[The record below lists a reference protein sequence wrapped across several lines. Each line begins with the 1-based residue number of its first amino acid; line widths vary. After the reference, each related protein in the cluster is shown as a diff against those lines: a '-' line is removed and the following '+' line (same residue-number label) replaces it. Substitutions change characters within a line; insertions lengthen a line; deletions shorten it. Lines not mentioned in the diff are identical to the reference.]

1 MRLPMEVPLTHLGQI
16 FIAVIPQFGCVLES
30 PQSIKRANAL
40 HFQARWSDRDWI
52 YRPTETTTQ

>member
-40 HFQARWSDRDWI
+40 HFQARWSDRD
-52 YRPTETTTQ
+52 